1 MAAFSRTVLSFF
13 TSCTLTARA
22 ALVVPMPAVTWPS
35 LTWAPWYCW
44 LRADIW
50 AWAEDSSDSI
60 WAALALA
67 SETESAPTG
76 RETRTTVLEHTVTTV
91 ITGKSTRRSSRPL
104 RSDRG
109 AEWLGGRSTSV
120 TMADILIGPIRGLQ
134 TLTALHP
141 YVQSYYW

>member
-13 TSCTLTARA
+13 TSCSLTAMA
-22 ALVVPMPAVTWPS
+22 ALVVAMAAVTWPS
-35 LTWAPWYCW
+35 LTWAASYCW

-50 AWAEDSSDSI
+50 AWAEESSYSI

-91 ITGKSTRRSSRPL
+91 ITGNITRRSSRPL
-104 RSDRG
+104 RADRG
-109 AEWLGGRSTSV
+109 AEGLGGRSTSV
-120 TMADILIGPIRGLQ
+120 TIPTVL
-134 TLTALHP
+134 LTP
-141 YVQSYYW
+141 VVRFNDPRFFTPV